1 MRPLVTTLAAGLLA
15 LTLSACAERA
25 GAPPEAPSA
34 PVSSAPPAPSPE
46 AGPDTSAVALRRA
59 SSAEILGHVRKAG
72 APVVIVNFWATWC
85 VPCIQEFP
93 DLVRAGRELK
103 AEGADLVFVSVD
115 APSERPAVLAF
126 LARRGATGPAFLKD
140 EADEP
145 FMTAFSPAAADWD
158 GTLPATFLYDAKGRR
173 LALFEGATTHAA
185 LTDTVRALLSTL

>member
-1 MRPLVTTLAAGLLA
+1 MHHDFGDGAPASRPLA
-15 LTLSACAERA
+15 
-25 GAPPEAPSA
+25 
-34 PVSSAPPAPSPE
+34 
-46 AGPDTSAVALRRA
+46 RRA
-59 SSAEILGHVRKAG
+59 EDRNIARMSIA
-72 APVVIVNFWATWC
+72 VVTWN
-85 VPCIQEFP
+85 VKSI
-93 DLVRAGRELK
+93 RARRERL
-103 AEGADLVFVSVD
+103 
-115 APSERPAVLAF
+115 LAF

>member
-1 MRPLVTTLAAGLLA
+1 MLGAVREGKAA
-15 LTLSACAERA
+15 LT
-25 GAPPEAPSA
+25 
-34 PVSSAPPAPSPE
+34 V
-46 AGPDTSAVALRRA
+46 
-59 SSAEILGHVRKAG
+59 
-72 APVVIVNFWATWC
+72 VNFWATWC
-85 VPCIQEFP
+85 VPCVQEFP

-103 AEGADLVFVSVD
+103 GEGANLVFVSVD

-126 LARRGATGPAFLKD
+126 LARHGATGPAFLKD

-145 FMTAFSPAAADWD
+145 FMAAFSPAASDWD